1 MNKRSF
7 LATACTLIAAAGLP
21 LAGAQAQGAYPDKPI
36 RVIMPWAAGGP
47 TDVVGR
53 VVAVQMGEILGQP
66 LVIETRAGASGTI
79 GAAQVA
85 KAPADGY
92 TLLMNPSVQGIYP
105 AQFKSLSFDP
115 IKDFRMVGV
124 LGTVP
129 MVAVVPPTSKFKTFA
144 ELIQHARAQP
154 GTLTFAS
161 PGVATLP
168 HLAGELINTSTKAS
182 ISHVGYR
189 GSSPA
194 LTDVAGGHVDLMYAP
209 LAPALPL
216 IQSGKVVPLAVTTKT
231 RLADL
236 PNVPTIAETVLPDF
250 DIVTWYGM
258 WVPKDTPEPIIAKLN
273 KAMVEASKSSKVVEA
288 LKSQGTLPST
298 MSYQEAEAFNLAES
312 ARWIK
317 VMKDANIQPE

>member
-1 MNKRSF
+1 MNKRNF
-7 LATACTLIAAAGLP
+7 LIATCSMLAAVLP
-21 LAGAQAQGAYPDKPI
+21 IAGAQAQGSYPDKPI

-92 TLLMNPSVQGIYP
+92 TVLMNPSVQGIYP

-129 MVAVVPPTSKFKTFA
+129 MVAVVAPTSPFKTFA
-144 ELIQHARAQP
+144 DLIQHARAEP
-154 GTLTFAS
+154 GKLTFAS

-168 HLAGELINTSTKAS
+168 HLVGELINTSTKVSVA
-182 ISHVGYR
+182 HVGYR

-216 IQSGKVVPLAVTTKT
+216 IQSGKLIPLAVTTKT
-231 RLADL
+231 RLAEL
-236 PNVPTIAETVLPDF
+236 PDVPTIAETVLPNF

-258 WVPKDTPEPIIAKLN
+258 WVPKDTPEPIVAKLN
-273 KAMVEASKSSKVVEA
+273 QAMVEASKSAKVVEA

-298 MSYQEAEAFNLAES
+298 MSYQQAEAFNLSES

>member
-7 LATACTLIAAAGLP
+7 LTAACSAILAAMP
-21 LAGAQAQGAYPDKPI
+21 VSGALAQGSYPDKPI

-92 TLLMNPSVQGIYP
+92 TVLMNPSVQGIYP

-144 ELIQHARAQP
+144 DLIEHARAQP

-168 HLAGELINTSTKAS
+168 HLAGELINSSTKAS

-216 IQSGKVVPLAVTTKT
+216 IQSGKVVPLAVTTKA

-236 PNVPTIAETVLPDF
+236 PNVPTIAESVLPDF

-273 KAMVEASKSSKVVEA
+273 AAMVQASKSPKVVDA
-288 LKSQGTLPST
+288 LKSQGTMPST

>member
-7 LATACTLIAAAGLP
+7 LAAACTMITAAGLP

-85 KAPADGY
+85 RAPADGY

-105 AQFKSLSFDP
+105 AQFKNLSFDP

-144 ELIQHARAQP
+144 DLIQQARAQP

-168 HLAGELINTSTKAS
+168 HLAGELINTSTKVS

-288 LKSQGTLPST
+288 LKAQGTLPST
-298 MSYQEAEAFNLAES
+298 MGYQEAEAFNLAES
-312 ARWIK
+312 VRWIK

>member
-1 MNKRSF
+1 MNKRTF
-7 LATACTLIAAAGLP
+7 LAAACSAVAVAALP
-21 LAGAQAQGAYPDKPI
+21 AANAYAQATYPDKPI

-53 VVAVQMGEILGQP
+53 VIAVQMGEILGQP

-79 GAAQVA
+79 GTAQVA

-105 AQFKSLSFDP
+105 AQFKNLSFDP
-115 IKDFRMVGV
+115 IKDFKMVGV

-129 MVAVVPPTSKFKTFA
+129 MVAVVPPDSKFESFGD
-144 ELIQHARAQP
+144 LIKQAQAQP
-154 GTLTFAS
+154 GSLSFAS

-168 HLAGELINTSTKAS
+168 HLAGELINTSTKTK
-182 ISHVGYR
+182 ITHVGYR

-216 IQSGKVVPLAVTTKT
+216 IQSGKVRPIAVTTKT
-231 RLADL
+231 RLAEL
-236 PNVPTIAETVLPDF
+236 PNVPTIAETVLPGF

-258 WVPKDTPEPIIAKLN
+258 WAPKDTPEPVIAKLN
-273 KAMVEASKSSKVVEA
+273 KVMIEASQSPKVVEA
-288 LKSQGTLPST
+288 LKSQGTLPSA
-298 MSYQEAEAFNLAES
+298 MSYQEAEAFNLEES
-312 ARWIK
+312 KRWIK
-317 VMKDANIQPE
+317 VMQDAGIQPE

>member
-7 LATACTLIAAAGLP
+7 LTAACSAILAAMPVTGA
-21 LAGAQAQGAYPDKPI
+21 LAQDSYPDKPI

-92 TLLMNPSVQGIYP
+92 TVLMNPSVQGIYP

-144 ELIQHARAQP
+144 DLIEHARAQP

-168 HLAGELINTSTKAS
+168 HLAGELINSSTKAS

-216 IQSGKVVPLAVTTKT
+216 IQSGKVVPLAVTTKA

-236 PNVPTIAETVLPDF
+236 PNVPTIAESVLPDF

-273 KAMVEASKSSKVVEA
+273 AAMVQASKSPKVVDA
-288 LKSQGTLPST
+288 LKSQGTMPST

>member
-7 LATACTLIAAAGLP
+7 LTAACSAILAAMP
-21 LAGAQAQGAYPDKPI
+21 VTGAQAQGSYPDKPI

-92 TLLMNPSVQGIYP
+92 TVLMNPSVQGIYP

-144 ELIQHARAQP
+144 DLIEHARAQP

-168 HLAGELINTSTKAS
+168 HLAGELINSSTKAS

-216 IQSGKVVPLAVTTKT
+216 IQSGKVVPLAVTTKA

-236 PNVPTIAETVLPDF
+236 PNVPTIAESVLPDF

-273 KAMVEASKSSKVVEA
+273 AAMVQASKSPKVVDA
-288 LKSQGTLPST
+288 LKSQGTMPST

>member
-7 LATACTLIAAAGLP
+7 LTAACSAILAAMPVTGA
-21 LAGAQAQGAYPDKPI
+21 LAQDSYPDKPI

-92 TLLMNPSVQGIYP
+92 TVLMNPSVQGIYP

-144 ELIQHARAQP
+144 DLIEHARAQP

-168 HLAGELINTSTKAS
+168 HLAGELINSSTKAS

-216 IQSGKVVPLAVTTKT
+216 IQSGKVVPLAVTTKA

-236 PNVPTIAETVLPDF
+236 PNVPTIAESVLPDF

-258 WVPKDTPEPIIAKLN
+258 WVPKDTPEPIVAKLN
-273 KAMVEASKSSKVVEA
+273 AAMVQASKSPKVVDA
-288 LKSQGTLPST
+288 LKSQGTMPST

>member
-7 LATACTLIAAAGLP
+7 LTAACSALVATLP
-21 LAGAQAQGAYPDKPI
+21 VGGALAHGSYPDKPI

-144 ELIQHARAQP
+144 DLIDHARAQP

-168 HLAGELINTSTKAS
+168 HLAGELINSSTKSS

-216 IQSGKVVPLAVTTKT
+216 IQSGKVVPLAVTTKA

-236 PNVPTIAETVLPDF
+236 PNVPTIAESVLPDF

-273 KAMVEASKSSKVVEA
+273 AVMVQASKSPKVVEA

-298 MSYQEAEAFNLAES
+298 MSYQEAETFNLAES

>member
-7 LATACTLIAAAGLP
+7 LTAACSAILAAMP
-21 LAGAQAQGAYPDKPI
+21 VTGALAQGSYPDKPI

-92 TLLMNPSVQGIYP
+92 TVLMNPSVQGIYP

-144 ELIQHARAQP
+144 DLIEHARAQP

-168 HLAGELINTSTKAS
+168 HLAGELINSSTKAS

-216 IQSGKVVPLAVTTKT
+216 IQSGKVVPLAVTTKA

-236 PNVPTIAETVLPDF
+236 PKVPTIAESVLPEF

-273 KAMVEASKSSKVVEA
+273 AAMVQASKSPKVVDA
-288 LKSQGTLPST
+288 LKSQGTMPST

>member
-1 MNKRSF
+1 MI
-7 LATACTLIAAAGLP
+7 TTAGLP
-21 LAGAQAQGAYPDKPI
+21 LAGAQAQGTYPDKPI

-85 KAPADGY
+85 RAPADGY

-105 AQFKSLSFDP
+105 AQFKNLSFDP

-144 ELIQHARAQP
+144 DLIQHARAQP

-298 MSYQEAEAFNLAES
+298 MGYQEAEAFNIAES

>member
-7 LATACTLIAAAGLP
+7 LTAACSAILAAMPVTGVL
-21 LAGAQAQGAYPDKPI
+21 AQGSYPDKPI

-92 TLLMNPSVQGIYP
+92 TVLMNPSVQGIYP

-144 ELIQHARAQP
+144 DLIEHARAQP

-168 HLAGELINTSTKAS
+168 HLAGELINSSTKAS

-216 IQSGKVVPLAVTTKT
+216 IQSGKVVPLAVTTKA

-236 PNVPTIAETVLPDF
+236 PNVPTIAESVLPDF

-273 KAMVEASKSSKVVEA
+273 SAMVQASKSPKVVDA
-288 LKSQGTLPST
+288 LKSQGTMPST

>member
-7 LATACTLIAAAGLP
+7 LTAACSAIVAAMP
-21 LAGAQAQGAYPDKPI
+21 IAGAQAQASYPDKPI

-129 MVAVVPPTSKFKTFA
+129 MVAVVPPNSRFKTFA
-144 ELIQHARAQP
+144 DLIQHARAQP

-194 LTDVAGGHVDLMYAP
+194 LTDVAGGHVELMYAP

-216 IQSGKVVPLAVTTKT
+216 IQSGKVIPLAVTTKA

-250 DIVTWYGM
+250 DIMTWYGM

-273 KAMVEASKSSKVVEA
+273 KAMVEASKSPKVVEA

>member
-7 LATACTLIAAAGLP
+7 LATACTLIATAGLP

-115 IKDFRMVGV
+115 IKDFHMVGV

-273 KAMVEASKSSKVVEA
+273 KAMVEASKSPKVVEA

>member
-7 LATACTLIAAAGLP
+7 LTAACSAIVAAMP
-21 LAGAQAQGAYPDKPI
+21 IAGAQAQASYPDKPI

-129 MVAVVPPTSKFKTFA
+129 MVAVVPPNSRFKTFA
-144 ELIQHARAQP
+144 DLIQHARAQP

-168 HLAGELINTSTKAS
+168 HLAGELINTSTKVS

-194 LTDVAGGHVDLMYAP
+194 LTDVAGGHVELMYAP

-216 IQSGKVVPLAVTTKT
+216 IQSGKVIPLAVTTKA

-250 DIVTWYGM
+250 DIMTWYGM

-273 KAMVEASKSSKVVEA
+273 KAMVEASKSPKVVDA

>member
-1 MNKRSF
+1 MNKRTFLAAACSA
-7 LATACTLIAAAGLP
+7 LATAALPAANAY
-21 LAGAQAQGAYPDKPI
+21 AQSAYPDKPI

-53 VVAVQMGEILGQP
+53 VIAVQMGEILGQP

-79 GAAQVA
+79 GTAQVA
-85 KAPADGY
+85 KAPGDGY

-105 AQFKSLSFDP
+105 AQFKNLSFDP
-115 IKDFRMVGV
+115 IKDFQMVGV

-129 MVAVVPPTSKFKTFA
+129 MVAVVPPDSKFKTFG
-144 ELIQHARAQP
+144 ELIKQGQAQP
-154 GTLTFAS
+154 GSLTFAS

-168 HLAGELINTSTKAS
+168 HLAGELINTSTKAK
-182 ISHVGYR
+182 ITHVGYR

-216 IQSGKVVPLAVTTKT
+216 IQSGKIRPIAVTTKT
-231 RLADL
+231 RLAEL
-236 PNVPTIAETVLPDF
+236 PDVPTIAESVLPGF

-258 WVPKDTPEPIIAKLN
+258 WAPKDTPQPIIAKLN
-273 KAMVEASKSSKVVEA
+273 KAMLEASQSPKVVEA
-288 LKSQGTLPST
+288 LKSQGTLPSA

-312 ARWIK
+312 KRWIK
-317 VMKDANIQPE
+317 VMQDAGIQPE

>member
-7 LATACTLIAAAGLP
+7 LTAACSAILAAMP
-21 LAGAQAQGAYPDKPI
+21 VTGALAQGSYPDKPI

-92 TLLMNPSVQGIYP
+92 TVLMNPSVQGIYP

-144 ELIQHARAQP
+144 DLIEHARAQP

-168 HLAGELINTSTKAS
+168 HLAGELINSSTKAS

-216 IQSGKVVPLAVTTKT
+216 IQSGKVVPLAVTTKA

-236 PNVPTIAETVLPDF
+236 PNVPTIAESVLPDF

-258 WVPKDTPEPIIAKLN
+258 WVPKDTPEPIVAKLN
-273 KAMVEASKSSKVVEA
+273 AAMVQASKSPKVVDA
-288 LKSQGTLPST
+288 LKSQGTMPST